1 MDAPAPEF
9 TPVHLI
15 TGFLGAGKTTLLQRL
30 LAQPALADAAVLINE
45 FGEIGLDHLLL
56 ERLTDDVVLLA
67 SGCICCSVRGE
78 LADALRALNDRRAC
92 GELPWFRRV
101 VIESSGLAD
110 PFPIVSTLHADTVL
124 RHHFRLGRI
133 VTVVDALHGAMQL
146 DSHEQSVKQAA
157 VADHLVLTK
166 VALAGAPVAQ
176 ALIERLARINPL
188 APLHDAEADSI
199 DATDLLGGEA
209 DDGAV
214 RWVLAKPWLARE
226 EVAAA
231 DEAESQRYLGGLLP
245 PTPKASRHHADLR
258 AFAITL
264 DAPLDWTGFGLWLS
278 MLVHRH
284 GADILRIKCI
294 LDVQGSD
301 TPVAVHG
308 VQHLV
313 HPPLHLAAWPD
324 ATRQSRLVFI
334 ARGLDGAVVE
344 RSLRAFVGG

>member
-1 MDAPAPEF
+1 MDAAAAEF

-56 ERLTDDVVLLA
+56 ERIADDVVLLA
-67 SGCICCSVRGE
+67 SGCICCTVRGE
-78 LADALRALNDRRAC
+78 LADALRALHERRAR
-92 GELPWFRRV
+92 GELPWFRRI

-110 PFPIVSTLHADTVL
+110 PFPIVSTLHADAVL
-124 RHHFRLGRI
+124 RHHVRLGRI
-133 VTVVDALHGAMQL
+133 VTVVDAVHGAMQL
-146 DSHEQSVKQAA
+146 DVHEQSVRQAA

-166 VALAGAPVAQ
+166 SALAGAAVAS
-176 ALIERLARINPL
+176 ALKQRLAHINPL
-188 APLHDAEADSI
+188 APLHDAEADTV
-199 DATDLLGGEA
+199 DAADLLGGDVVDSA
-209 DDGAV
+209 A
-214 RWVLAKPWLARE
+214 WMKLARPWLPRAQE
-226 EVAAA
+226 AAA
-231 DEAESQRYLGGLLP
+231 DETAAARYLGSLLP
-245 PTPKASRHHADLR
+245 PPQASRHDADLR

-264 DAPLDWTGFGLWLS
+264 DAPLDWTCFGLWLS

-284 GADILRIKCI
+284 GADLLRIKCI

-301 TPVAVHG
+301 TPVALHG

-324 ATRQSRLVFI
+324 TTRQSRLVFI
-334 ARGLDGAVVE
+334 TRGLDGAAVE
-344 RSLRAFVGG
+344 RSLRAFVAG